1 MWNTFLQA
9 QQWESHTDTEAW
21 SRGYV
26 VTHPPTHLPTY
37 LFWEHLWGA
46 ILDTCDLSD
55 IWPEWWGD
63 CIFSNCFFQTDR
75 TNAWPTWF
83 LQPQSFNVPAHLSFA
98 SLFLSRF
105 LDVHP
110 WKKHVE
116 KKSIVVS
123 WISAGSGALKAPEGG
138 WLTLGYQP
146 DLYWSKSWAHHKKL
160 NGSPKE
166 SSIGRRTS
174 KGTFEHSTAQLKC
187 KQAPNLQTLHSYQ
200 KY

>member
-83 LQPQSFNVPAHLSFA
+83 LQPQSFNVPAHLFSLRLPQISDHNVSMTSIQRPLMISSKLCEFISL
-98 SLFLSRF
+98 SLFSCPQQLNRWPCHS
-105 LDVHP
+105 
-110 WKKHVE
+110 
-116 KKSIVVS
+116 VS
-123 WISAGSGALKAPEGG
+123 
-138 WLTLGYQP
+138 
-146 DLYWSKSWAHHKKL
+146 H
-160 NGSPKE
+160 
-166 SSIGRRTS
+166 
-174 KGTFEHSTAQLKC
+174 
-187 KQAPNLQTLHSYQ
+187 
-200 KY
+200 